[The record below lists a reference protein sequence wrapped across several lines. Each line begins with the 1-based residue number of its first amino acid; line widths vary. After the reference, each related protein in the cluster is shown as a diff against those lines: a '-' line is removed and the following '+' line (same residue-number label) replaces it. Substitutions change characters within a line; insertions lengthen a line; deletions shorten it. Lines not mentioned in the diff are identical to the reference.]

1 VTPAGTGS
9 FFSSTGG
16 RVATQRAASRRK
28 APPHCSSSHAHNLAS
43 RPSELGVR
51 RTNDACVCSGLGFRR
66 RLSAIAAGEGEGV
79 GEEKEKGKG

>member
-1 VTPAGTGS
+1 M
-9 FFSSTGG
+9 GG

-43 RPSELGVR
+43 RPSELGFR
-51 RTNDACVCSGLGFRR
+51 RTKGGSWVCSGLGFRR